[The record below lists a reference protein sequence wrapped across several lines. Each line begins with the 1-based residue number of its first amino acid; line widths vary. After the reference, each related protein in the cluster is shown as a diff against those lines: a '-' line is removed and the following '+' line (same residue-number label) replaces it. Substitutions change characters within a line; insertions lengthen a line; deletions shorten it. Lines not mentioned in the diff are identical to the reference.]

1 MNSNVILTIVI
12 KSQEKRA
19 GEKGKKELFKKKK
32 KTWKIIHNGNK
43 YIPIN
48 DYFKCK
54 QINVPI
60 ERHRVEWIKTQI
72 FIAYKRFIADL

>member
-32 KTWKIIHNGNK
+32 KPGK
-43 YIPIN
+43 
-48 DYFKCK
+48 
-54 QINVPI
+54 
-60 ERHRVEWIKTQI
+60 
-72 FIAYKRFIADL
+72 